1 MPVLVDIG
9 RPILSIAWY
18 ARKMK
23 PIVSIRK
30 MRPLEPAGS
39 GGTTTAGLPAA
50 LFTAATGLAALET
63 VADFAVL
70 RVEGNR
76 EF

>member
-1 MPVLVDIG
+1 MPVLVDMG

-39 GGTTTAGLPAA
+39 AGTVMTDFAAVLFAA
-50 LFTAATGLAALET
+50 LTGLAALET
-63 VADFAVL
+63 V
-70 RVEGNR
+70 
-76 EF
+76 

>member
-30 MRPLEPAGS
+30 MRPFDPVGSAG
-39 GGTTTAGLPAA
+39 TVMADFAA
-50 LFTAATGLAALET
+50 VLFVALAGLAALET
-63 VADFAVL
+63 VADFAVFL
-70 RVEGNR
+70 TEGKA
-76 EF
+76 